1 MQVMSKSEV
10 QEFFKDVSSD
20 KDSLGLITV
29 DRMAMTCGFENLYTF
44 LHLTFQEY
52 LAAYHI
58 KEEKQKGLGVLQY
71 SSNKEHMQVVWK
83 FYCGLVN
90 FNVDGEFASLM
101 DSTRLRKDDDLFCVQ
116 CAFESQQSI
125 ACDYVVKS
133 GALSFRNHFLTPSDF
148 SAIGY
153 AIYRGSHPVTKL
165 TFNKC
170 NLSTEGITA
179 FLEEVKERI
188 VLSSITTI
196 CFHHKACVTEQLV
209 TLKLLLKETV
219 SLELLDIS
227 NTNLGP
233 KKIKQFTDDLTLA
246 NLTTVIMTPF
256 EKLDKASLKRLT
268 FGSSLQQFVFRGGNI
283 SLSLLENALSDNEPL
298 FYRTLSTL
306 PEVSPQLK
314 LPAKGD
320 YCVSK
325 DLKQLSCC
333 TSLDLTE
340 LHIGDSGCQHLADSV
355 VHWTKLQTLVL
366 YNNGIGD
373 SGAEHLARFFSA
385 CVNISKLDLRLNR
398 IGDAGA
404 IAIAKTIQS
413 CTKLHT
419 FRFGYNLISDA
430 GASALAEN
438 ISCLTD
444 LGLLQLSYNR
454 IGDEGAIAITKA
466 VSSSCKL
473 EIWNHRISKIGAD
486 KIVALKHDVDE
497 NFQSFTIVN
506 DTYSKMYD
514 IRFKHIWSSIL
525 GDTEK
530 LNNIEV
536 LNFNKDARFV
546 FNQLPAFLKKC
557 CHLRIMNFEE
567 QQYFPPEDVAV
578 TMNSIMNCYNLQ
590 ELNLS
595 NNNMGMT
602 PMCFTHLANG
612 LKQPKAY
619 NLLTLN
625 LGENYVS
632 VDHMVA
638 LADGL
643 KHCSSLQH
651 LLLEHNGIDQKC
663 ACVLSECF
671 SHLPNLQSLNLYN
684 NNISTGAPVLID
696 ALKHCKNLTTLNL
709 GRNDIGHHN
718 ELDVVW
724 EIDLNCA
731 TSLAT
736 FFTSANCL
744 QCFNFE
750 ANRLGPEGMEI
761 VIDGL
766 KTCDNLQ
773 SLNLGGT
780 DMDSHCACVFFDS
793 LKCWSN
799 LRTLAL
805 NDCDISSKE
814 IEVLANNLALGHC
827 SCLETLTLDYNCM
840 YSSQWIAILTS
851 GLKHCTNLQV
861 LSLVRN
867 YVGDDGAMALA
878 DVLKDCKHL
887 HTLNLNDC
895 EVYDVGRQ
903 ALTSSLKKCKNIKC
917 SKLI

>member
-1 MQVMSKSEV
+1 MQVMSRSEV
-10 QEFFKDVSSD
+10 QEFFKDVSSG

-29 DRMAMTCGFENLYTF
+29 DRMARTCGFENLYTF

-58 KEEKQKGLGVLQY
+58 KEQKRKGLGVLKY
-71 SSNKEHMQVVWK
+71 SSNKKHMQVVWK
-83 FYCGLVN
+83 FYCGLVD
-90 FNVDGEFASLM
+90 FNEDGEFASLM
-101 DSTRLRKDDDLFCVQ
+101 DYTRLRKDDDLFCVQ
-116 CAFESQQSI
+116 CAFESQRLI

-148 SAIGY
+148 TAIGY
-153 AIYRGSHPVTKL
+153 AIYYGSHPVTKL
-165 TFNKC
+165 SFNKC
-170 NLSTEGITA
+170 NLSTEGIAA
-179 FLEEVKERI
+179 FLEEVKESIR
-188 VLSSITTI
+188 SITTI

-209 TLKLLLKETV
+209 TLKLLLKEAV
-219 SLELLDIS
+219 SLKVLDIS
-227 NTNLGP
+227 DTNLGP
-233 KKIKQFTDDLTLA
+233 KKIQQLTENLTLSS
-246 NLTTVIMTPF
+246 LTTVVMTPPAN
-256 EKLDKASLKRLT
+256 LDEASLKRLT

-283 SLSLLENALSDNEPL
+283 SLSLLKNALRDNEPL

-340 LHIGDSGCQHLADSV
+340 LHIGDSDCQHLADSV

-413 CTKLHT
+413 CTKLLT

-497 NFQSFTIVN
+497 NFQSLTIVN
-506 DTYSKMYD
+506 DTYSNM
-514 IRFKHIWSSIL
+514 HIWSSIL

-536 LNFNKDARFV
+536 LNFHKHDQFV
-546 FNQLPAFLKKC
+546 FNQLPVFLKKC
-557 CHLRIMNFEE
+557 CHLRIMNFEK
-567 QQYFPPEDVAV
+567 QHYFPPEDIAF

-595 NNNMGMT
+595 KNNMGMT

-625 LGENYVS
+625 LGKNYVS
-632 VDHMVA
+632 VDDMVA

-671 SHLPNLQSLNLYN
+671 SHLPNLQSLNLN
-684 NNISTGAPVLID
+684 DNNISTGAPVLID
-696 ALKHCKNLTTLNL
+696 ALKHCKNFTTLNL
-709 GRNDIGHHN
+709 GRNNIGNNIHGSDSLRKDIG
-718 ELDVVW
+718 
-724 EIDLNCA
+724 LNCA

-736 FFTSANCL
+736 FLTSANSL

-750 ANRLGPEGMEI
+750 ENSLGPEGMKI
-761 VIDGL
+761 VIECL
-766 KTCDNLQ
+766 KTCENLQ
-773 SLNLGGT
+773 SLNLGYTNMG
-780 DMDSHCACVFFDS
+780 SHCAGVIFDS
-793 LKCWSN
+793 MKCWNN
-799 LRTLAL
+799 LRTLDL
-805 NDCDISSKE
+805 TDCNISSKE
-814 IEVLANNLALGHC
+814 IKVLADNLALGHC
-827 SCLETLTLDYNCM
+827 PCLETLTLDYNYCM
-840 YSSQWIAILTS
+840 YSSSEWSAILAS
-851 GLKHCTNLQV
+851 GLKYCTNLQV
-861 LSLVRN
+861 LSLKDN
-867 YVGDDGAMALA
+867 YVGDTGVMALA
-878 DVLKDCKHL
+878 DALKDCKHL
-887 HTLNLNDC
+887 HSLNL
-895 EVYDVGRQ
+895 VYDVGRL
-903 ALTSSLKKCKNIKC
+903 AV
-917 SKLI
+917 